1 MQLERAA
8 ALMHKGL
15 QWVLSPAVLGGHI
28 MKVSV
33 LVLQQT
39 REVLRQVLAA
49 GWGMKQVCLRRSA
62 TLGGGEKVQLPSLAH
77 QRRA

>member
-15 QWVLSPAVLGGHI
+15 QWVLTPAVLGGHT
-28 MKVSV
+28 MKV

-62 TLGGGEKVQLPSLAH
+62 TLGGGEKVQLLPSLAH